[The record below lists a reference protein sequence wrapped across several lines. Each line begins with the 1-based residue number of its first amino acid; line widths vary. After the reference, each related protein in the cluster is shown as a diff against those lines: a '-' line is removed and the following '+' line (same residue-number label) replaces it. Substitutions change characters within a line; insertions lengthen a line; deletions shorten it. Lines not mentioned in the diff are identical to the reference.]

1 MEGLL
6 EKIEQGEGATGT
18 STLLEQMPDN
28 IGGQTICALG
38 DAAAMPVQSFVKK
51 FRAEFDRHIDGA
63 ALPARRDGVGED
75 AGHPRG
81 ARRRHRAVLKH
92 ERSRRAVY
100 VFWIFAIPL
109 LASARSA
116 SSWSRNPVNAAMS
129 LVAAFF
135 FLAGIY
141 VLLTAH
147 LLAFLQVLVYA
158 GAIMVLFLFVIMLLT
173 TRRRELLARRRERRC
188 RSPGYSARPA

>member
-1 MEGLL
+1 M
-6 EKIEQGEGATGT
+6 
-18 STLLEQMPDN
+18 SD
-28 IGGQTICALG
+28 
-38 DAAAMPVQSFVKK
+38 
-51 FRAEFDRHIDGA
+51 RAE
-63 ALPARRDGVGED
+63 V
-75 AGHPRG
+75 
-81 ARRRHRAVLKH
+81 V
-92 ERSRRAVY
+92 

-109 LASARSA
+109 LVSAVGVVVA
-116 SSWSRNPVNAAMS
+116 RNPVNAAMS

-173 TRRRELLARRRERRC
+173 TGDENYARARVKAMQVAGVFGAAGVMAVVVRAVQHLGPLPMRMVGPDFGTVKAVGRILFTQYLLPFEATSLLLLVAIVGAVVVAKQRI
-188 RSPGYSARPA
+188 